1 MWTTSPFVTRPD
13 KEGVPLVL
21 GFGRPRNTGTAVE
34 GTPTSNSA
42 AMAASGVARIDFF
55 GAGLGSRQAMAGGAV
70 DGTMRS
76 TIGPRSLGEW

>member
-13 KEGVPLVL
+13 REGVPLVL

-42 AMAASGVARIDFF
+42 AIAASGVARIDFF
-55 GAGLGSRQAMAGGAV
+55 GAGLGSRQAMRLPMNLHFSLFPLAA
-70 DGTMRS
+70 
-76 TIGPRSLGEW
+76 TIKY